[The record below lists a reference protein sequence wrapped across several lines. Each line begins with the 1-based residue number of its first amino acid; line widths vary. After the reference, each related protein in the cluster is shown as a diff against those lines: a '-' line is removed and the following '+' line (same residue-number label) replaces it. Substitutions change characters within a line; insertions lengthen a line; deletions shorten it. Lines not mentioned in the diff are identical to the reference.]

1 MEARYTAVATVLLK
15 IGKRE
20 LQKWVFNRKEAFF
33 TPSHRS
39 SSQCVACVLQL
50 LLPET
55 VIAAVLLFHERSV
68 GEIVANLRPGEL
80 EQVIKLVGRRPSCYP
95 PGALD
100 VLKGRK
106 QPPRRSTSVNVASG
120 RPAARIKPG
129 PEDMRRARERRLA
142 MLRTALAILVS
153 PRPRGSH
160 NEDGRYG

>member
-1 MEARYTAVATVLLK
+1 MEARYTTVATVLLK

-80 EQVIKLVGRRPSCYP
+80 EQVIKLVGRRSKLLSAWSARRPQRPETTP
-95 PGALD
+95 PPEHVGQC
-100 VLKGRK
+100 GI
-106 QPPRRSTSVNVASG
+106 RSARCTDQA
-120 RPAARIKPG
+120 RP
-129 PEDMRRARERRLA
+129 
-142 MLRTALAILVS
+142 
-153 PRPRGSH
+153 
-160 NEDGRYG
+160 